1 VRNDETA
8 TGWRQVLRRLKA
20 QRSRQ
25 KQDQQAQRTA
35 HLASKAQIYAQ
46 KQQEKMIAY
55 LQSGDPIL
63 VQEALQWLAQ
73 QDEVS
78 LEALLPANHRQSV
91 STAVRM
97 REQQRLTGTLR
108 QAEGRSGQSMGMAY
122 SRYPG

>member
-1 VRNDETA
+1 MV
-8 TGWRQVLRRLKA
+8 
-20 QRSRQ
+20 
-25 KQDQQAQRTA
+25 
-35 HLASKAQIYAQ
+35 
-46 KQQEKMIAY
+46 AY

-97 REQQRLTGTLR
+97 REQQRLTGT
-108 QAEGRSGQSMGMAY
+108 AETG
-122 SRYPG
+122 